1 MEFHLGHR
9 RDDTTFAVVPVWL
22 ILVVRSAV
30 ERITGESARFY
41 PYTAVRK
48 NLAPMSY
55 DEVMQK
61 AGQVYKYDDGYVPE
75 CTILE
80 THYDQDAIAAGV
92 KAFMDL
98 PESEQLE
105 DPDYCPKRDSFDDGD
120 DQSPEPIFPDTPEAE
135 AAWDNLVA
143 IAEAEAGDVPAIVT
157 PTLRFK
163 MRPRSSEPDR
173 SQGDRKSYHVQTPF
187 TVGSWGWPRGS
198 ANMSPQEL
206 YARRLLRAACN
217 GDDLDSVPLPTPAAE
232 LRHAARAKLD
242 AALNVLLAFEPIG
255 YTEWDGADEGDYL
268 AQALFLCA
276 CVPLTAGVD
285 DMYAPMEVAMNRTI
299 GEPPYPRRGI
309 ISSRPIGPAMHYD
322 GESDMADVPE
332 DLRPSVYA
340 HEVVMAAHM
349 LSGLWGAAGI
359 RQIEESGL
367 VAMGEA
373 RDMYFSDC
381 SAEDWR
387 DRSDWLVRT
396 ARSLAFTPE
405 YAVSFGTFF
414 FDYSSGDGSVYREQ
428 FAEWVEPDGIVDA
441 PYDDSEIEGEDR
453 SDTSA
458 DLGELLAEC
467 FGDSAN
473 DSAGDMGDTRPVAGA
488 PDSTGDGTE

>member
-9 RDDTTFAVVPVWL
+9 NDDMTFAVVPVRL

-61 AGQVYKYDDGYVPE
+61 AEQVYKYDDGYVPE
-75 CTILE
+75 CSILE
-80 THYDQDAIAAGV
+80 THYDPDAIAAGV

-105 DPDYCPKRDSFDDGD
+105 DPDYRPKPVSLEDH
-120 DQSPEPIFPDTPEAE
+120 QSSEQAFPDTPEAR
-135 AAWDNLVA
+135 AAWDELMK
-143 IAEAEAGDVPAIVT
+143 IFEAEAEDVPAMAA

-163 MRPRSSEPDR
+163 MLPRSPEPNQLQSDR
-173 SQGDRKSYHVQTPF
+173 ESYYAQTPF
-187 TVGSWGWPRGS
+187 TIGAWGWRRVQ
-198 ANMSPQEL
+198 ANMPPQEL
-206 YARRLLRAACN
+206 YARRLLRAACK
-217 GDDLDSVPLPTPAAE
+217 GDDLDSVPLPTPASE
-232 LRHAARAKLD
+232 LRYAARAKLD

-276 CVPLTAGVD
+276 CVPLTAGID
-285 DMYAPMEVAMNRTI
+285 DMYAPMEVAMNLTI

-309 ISSRPIGPAMHYD
+309 ISSGPIGPARHYD
-322 GESDMADVPE
+322 GESDMADVPA

-349 LSGLWGAAGI
+349 LFGLWGSAGI

-367 VAMGEA
+367 VAMDEA
-373 RDMYFSDC
+373 RDMYLSKR
-381 SAEDWR
+381 SIEDGENR
-387 DRSDWLVRT
+387 FDWLVRT
-396 ARSLAFTPE
+396 AKSLAFTPE
-405 YAVSFGTFF
+405 YAVSFDMFF
-414 FDYSSGDGSVYREQ
+414 GDCFSDDGSGYRER
-428 FAEWVEPDGIVDA
+428 FAEWVEPDGVVDA
-441 PYDDSEIEGEDR
+441 FDDDSEIEGEDPG
-453 SDTSA
+453 DTSA

-467 FGDSAN
+467 FGDST
-473 DSAGDMGDTRPVAGA
+473 DDMRPVAGA
-488 PDSTGDGTE
+488 SDGTGDSTE